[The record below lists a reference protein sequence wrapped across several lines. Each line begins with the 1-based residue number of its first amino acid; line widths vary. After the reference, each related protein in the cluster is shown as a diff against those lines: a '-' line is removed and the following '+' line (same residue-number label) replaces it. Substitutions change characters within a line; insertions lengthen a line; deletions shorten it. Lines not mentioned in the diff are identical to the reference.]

1 VISRESRIDL
11 YCTLAIWQAMDGGPA
26 VEIVQAARP
35 SNPGVG
41 CLFLEFATAMH
52 SGELGRLYD

>member
-1 VISRESRIDL
+1 
-11 YCTLAIWQAMDGGPA
+11 MDGGPA
-26 VEIVQAARP
+26 VKVVQAARP